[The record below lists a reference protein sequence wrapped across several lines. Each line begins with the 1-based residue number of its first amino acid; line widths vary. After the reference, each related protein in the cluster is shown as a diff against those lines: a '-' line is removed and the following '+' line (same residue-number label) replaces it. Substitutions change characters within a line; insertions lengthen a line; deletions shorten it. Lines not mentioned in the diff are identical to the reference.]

1 MLKLIIPLL
10 LVFLM
15 TFTACHQKQKFDKT
29 KWQEVGDLMTFPNR
43 NAMVDDVAQNYNL
56 KGKTLND
63 ITGLLGQPQ
72 YPLDSTMEI
81 GYKIDEDYGTDIDP
95 IYTKTLL
102 IQFDKDTT
110 VKNVEIKEWK
120 K

>member
-1 MLKLIIPLL
+1 MLKLIISLF

-43 NAMVDDVAQNYNL
+43 NAMVDDVVQNHNL

-81 GYKIDEDYGTDIDP
+81 GYKIDENYGTDIDP